1 MSTLQ
6 TSPSNAPLSTL
17 MRDGSRAEHTAA
29 EGSSYMASLLDGQ
42 VNEQGYADYLLRLR
56 QVYAALE
63 TVGRELAA
71 TDPLAAAVHDPALER
86 LAAIDAD
93 LDHWLGSIGPGST
106 GRTDELD
113 SPAAKAYVERLEASR
128 EWGGLYAAH
137 HYTRYLGDLS
147 GGQAIGRTL
156 DRTFGLNGK
165 GIAFYDFAEVPK
177 PKPYKDG
184 YRARL
189 DGLGLDADQKA
200 RVVDEVKVAFGLN
213 QAIFE
218 ELSGHLAAYRR

>member
-1 MSTLQ
+1 MTTLLSDH
-6 TSPSNAPLSTL
+6 TEPLSTL

-29 EGSSYMASLLDGQ
+29 EGSSYMSALLDGQ
-42 VNEQGYADYLLRLR
+42 VNEQGYADYLVRLR

-63 TVGRELAA
+63 SVGRELAG
-71 TDPLAAAVHDPALER
+71 TDPIAAAVLDPALER

-93 LDHWLGSIGPGST
+93 LDHWLGHQDVST
-106 GRTDELD
+106 PSTT
-113 SPAAKAYVERLEASR
+113 SAAAQAYVDRIEASR

-156 DRTFGLNGK
+156 DRTFGLDGS
-165 GIAFYDFAEVPK
+165 GIAFYDFAEIPK

-189 DGLGLDADQKA
+189 DGLGLTADQKA
-200 RVVDEVKVAFGLN
+200 RVVDEVKVAFRLN
-213 QAIFE
+213 QALFE
-218 ELSGHLAAYRR
+218 ELSGNLVAYRR

>member
-1 MSTLQ
+1 MTALLSDHTE
-6 TSPSNAPLSTL
+6 PLSTL

-42 VNEQGYADYLLRLR
+42 VNEQGYADYLVRLR

-71 TDPLAAAVHDPALER
+71 TDPIAAAVHDPALER

-93 LDHWLGSIGPGST
+93 LDHWLGSTSAAGGV
-106 GRTDELD
+106 GEVD
-113 SPAAKAYVERLEASR
+113 SPAAKAYVERVEASR

-156 DRTFGLNGK
+156 DRTFGLGGK

-200 RVVDEVKVAFGLN
+200 RVVAEVKVAFGLN
-213 QAIFE
+213 QALFE

>member
-1 MSTLQ
+1 MTALLSDHTE
-6 TSPSNAPLSTL
+6 PLSTL

-63 TVGRELAA
+63 SVGRDLAA
-71 TDPLAAAVHDPALER
+71 TDPIAAAVHDPVLER

-93 LDHWLGSIGPGST
+93 LDHWAPGAVAV
-106 GRTDELD
+106 D
-113 SPAAKAYVERLEASR
+113 SPAATTYVARIEASR

-156 DRTFGLNGK
+156 DRTFELGGA
-165 GIAFYDFAEVPK
+165 GIAFYAFAEVSK

-218 ELSGHLAAYRR
+218 ELSGRLEAYRR